1 MTPDAPNARR
11 PAGHGRVRRRAA
23 PSWILAVVPAALA
36 ACGSSTAT
44 GASSSSTSLTQ
55 TVTVAATTAPH
66 GPLVASI
73 QIPGQDRFAPFTTQ
87 VAAGGTVT
95 ITNQDTDEHTVT
107 SLPGAAVRF
116 DVHIKSGET
125 KTLQLPSGVF
135 RYYCT
140 IHARYVA
147 ATDQVAALPGA
158 NFPDQPMEG
167 VISVG

>member
-11 PAGHGRVRRRAA
+11 LAGDGRVRHVKALR
-23 PSWILAVVPAALA
+23 WILGVVPVALA
-36 ACGSSTAT
+36 ACGSSTAP
-44 GASSSSTSLTQ
+44 GASSAKTSFTQ

-87 VAAGGTVT
+87 VATGGTVT
-95 ITNQDTDEHTVT
+95 ITNKDTDEHTVT
-107 SLPGAAVRF
+107 SLPGAAVTF
-116 DVHIKSGET
+116 DVHIKGGET

-140 IHARYVA
+140 FHAKYVA
-147 ATDQVAALPGA
+147 ATDQVAALPSA

>member
-11 PAGHGRVRRRAA
+11 PAGHGRVRRMAA
-23 PSWILAVVPAALA
+23 PSWMLAVVPIALA
-36 ACGSSTAT
+36 ACGSSTP
-44 GASSSSTSLTQ
+44 SSSTTSVTQ

-87 VAAGGTVT
+87 VATGGTVT

-107 SLPGAAVRF
+107 SLPGATVKF
-116 DVHIKSGET
+116 DVHIKGGET
-125 KTLQLPSGVF
+125 KTLQLPAGVF

-140 IHARYVA
+140 FHAKYIS
-147 ATDQVAALPGA
+147 ATDQVAALPSA